1 MQEENLK
8 DIIEQVVVLQ
18 RAGKQNV
25 TFETEYELERDEA
38 VIMADRGQIAR
49 VFVNL
54 LENAAQA
61 IAERE
66 GTNLSHGL
74 VKIVVKKTQTGML
87 ATTVLDNGR
96 GLPQNVEVEKLFDP
110 YVTTRKSGTGL
121 GLAIVRRVVDEHEGQ
136 IRISRRK
143 EGGAAVEVL
152 FPVHVA

>member
-8 DIIEQVVVLQ
+8 DILEQVVVLQ

-25 TFETEYELERDEA
+25 TFETVYEVEREES
-38 VIMADRGQIAR
+38 IMMADRGQIAR

-66 GTNLSHGL
+66 GTNLSAGV
-74 VKIVVKKTQTGML
+74 VKIVVKKTQAGML

-96 GLPQNVEVEKLFDP
+96 GLPQNVEVENLFDP

-121 GLAIVRRVVDEHEGQ
+121 GLAICKTIVEAH
-136 IRISRRK
+136 
-143 EGGAAVEVL
+143 GGSLTVSSEVGKGSS
-152 FPVHVA
+152 FTVSMPVLE